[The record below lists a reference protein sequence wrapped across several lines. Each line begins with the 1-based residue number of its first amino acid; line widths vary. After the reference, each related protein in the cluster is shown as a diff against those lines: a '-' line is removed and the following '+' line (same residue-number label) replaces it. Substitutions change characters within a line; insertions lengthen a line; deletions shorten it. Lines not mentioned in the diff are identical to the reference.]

1 MAAEGGRAVANDK
14 IKIGC
19 TIYSFS
25 YFYDLRLM
33 DLEQILKKTHE
44 MGYEGLEIVAAQ
56 MTPEYPNISDE
67 WIAMFRGLLDK
78 YQLHLVSWSAYV
90 DMGIHKDRDLT
101 DAEIIEHTTRD
112 MIIAKKL
119 GADLV
124 RTQHAIG
131 PKNFRAMLPV
141 CKKLGVKLCVE
152 MHAPHHPRVPVW
164 QELLAIMAEPESEGW
179 LGVVPDFS
187 IFQEEPHPQMVENYV
202 RGGFRRDKLEKV
214 MQLNREK
221 KSVEEITASDE
232 FTEYEKTVIWDIV
245 DHYQPKTT
253 LEDLKTLI
261 PLSPYIHGKFHYLD
275 ENCHNPS
282 IPYEEIIPEVAR
294 QGFHGYI
301 ASEYEG
307 WDEACIEQLERYV
320 TLVSRCLEQ

>member
-1 MAAEGGRAVANDK
+1 MAKDM
-14 IKIGC
+14 KIGC

-33 DLEQILKKTHE
+33 DLEEILKKTHE
-44 MGYEGLEIVAAQ
+44 MGYEGIEIVAAQ

-67 WIAMFRGLLDK
+67 WIAMFKGLLDK

-101 DAEIIEHTTRD
+101 DEEIIEHTTRD

-131 PKNFRAMLPV
+131 PHNFRAMLPV
-141 CKKLGVKLCVE
+141 CKKLDMKLCVE

-164 QELLAIMAEPESEGW
+164 QELLKIMAEPESEGY

-187 IFQEEPHPQMVENYV
+187 IFQEEPHPQMIDNYI
-202 RGGFRRDKLEKV
+202 RGGFREDKLQKV
-214 MQLNREK
+214 IGLNRQK
-221 KSVEEITASDE
+221 KTVEEIKASDDY
-232 FTEYEKTVIWDIV
+232 TEYEQTVIWDIV
-245 DHYQPKTT
+245 DHYQPQTF

-282 IPYEEIIPEVAR
+282 IPYEEIIPEVQR
-294 QGFHGYI
+294 LGFKGYI

-307 WDEACIEQLERYV
+307 WDDACIVQLERYV
-320 TLVSRCLEQ
+320 KLLNSLIK

>member
-1 MAAEGGRAVANDK
+1 MAKD

-33 DLEQILKKTHE
+33 DLEEILRKTHE
-44 MGYEGLEIVAAQ
+44 MGYEGIEIVAAQ
-56 MTPEYPNISDE
+56 MTPEYPNVSDE
-67 WIAMFRGLLDK
+67 WIAEFKGLLDK
-78 YQLHLVSWSAYV
+78 YNLHLVSWSAYV

-101 DAEIIEHTTRD
+101 DEEIIEHTTRD

-164 QELLAIMAEPESEGW
+164 KELLKIMAEPESEGY

-187 IFQEEPHPQMVENYV
+187 IFQYEPHPQMIDNYIH
-202 RGGFRRDKLEKV
+202 GGFRKEKLDKVVE
-214 MQLNREK
+214 LNTARK
-221 KSVEEITASDE
+221 TVEEILAADE
-232 FTEYEKTVIWDIV
+232 FTEYEKTVIEDIV
-245 DHYQPKTT
+245 DHYQPQTF
-253 LEDLKTLI
+253 LEDLKQLI

-275 ENCHNPS
+275 ENNHNPS
-282 IPYEEIIPEVAR
+282 IPYEEIIPEV
-294 QGFHGYI
+294 QKLGFHGYI

-307 WDEACIEQLERYV
+307 WDEACIEQLQRYV
-320 TLVSRCLEQ
+320 KLLDSLIS